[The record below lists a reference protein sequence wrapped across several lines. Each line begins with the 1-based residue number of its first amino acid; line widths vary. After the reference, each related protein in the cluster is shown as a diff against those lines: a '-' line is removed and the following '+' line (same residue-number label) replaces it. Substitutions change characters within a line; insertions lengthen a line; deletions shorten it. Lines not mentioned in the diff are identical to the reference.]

1 MKKSKKEIRLNGK
14 LLRPLVIGQGAIF
27 HSGGMVYHTSRVV
40 AVQEQSEDMIQFETL
55 NTKYHLS
62 LNPFRCAAICPLPVS
77 LAACA

>member
-1 MKKSKKEIRLNGK
+1 MKKSKKEIRLSGK
-14 LLRPLVIGQGAIF
+14 LLRPLVIGQGAVF

-40 AVQEQSEDMIQFETL
+40 AIQEQSEDTIQFETL

>member
-1 MKKSKKEIRLNGK
+1 MKKDKKQIHLNGK

-40 AVQEQSEDMIQFETL
+40 TVHEQSEDMIQFETL

-62 LNPFRCAAICPLPVS
+62 MNPFRCAAICPLPVS